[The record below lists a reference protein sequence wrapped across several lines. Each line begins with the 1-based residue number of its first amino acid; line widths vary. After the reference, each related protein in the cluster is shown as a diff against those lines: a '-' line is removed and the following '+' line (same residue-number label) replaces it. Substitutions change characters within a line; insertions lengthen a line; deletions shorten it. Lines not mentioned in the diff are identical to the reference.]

1 MANKSPSIDELR
13 ERIMTVKE
21 DEYRHALMFQF
32 LVGGRISEVCG
43 KYAPTGSHAFRVNF
57 LVDGEEV
64 PAVLFAVKTAKR
76 RGRLRP
82 AAVPLDPR
90 YEPFTKPLYDWFRTH
105 EHPFA
110 LGPTPRTSVRYL
122 QSKVNEVFEGFEWPM
137 KPYRHPRRRESTP
150 SVCPNCKGDT
160 TEYCR
165 RCKGTGIIYKRLK
178 VPRRW
183 KNFTSHN
190 LRKARTIELKRK
202 YGFDGSDLA
211 AYCGWTEK
219 TADAKMPDVI
229 EYYLYEDITEF
240 EPNKDLLVEIAATY
254 FPKLTRPRSV
264 VGYIIPDE
272 KETWKPVVS

>member
-1 MANKSPSIDELR
+1 MAHKSPSIEMVR
-13 ERIMTVKE
+13 ERILSVK
-21 DEYRHALMFQF
+21 DDKYRYALMFQF
-32 LVGGRISEVCG
+32 LVAGRISEVCG
-43 KYAPTGSHAFRVNF
+43 KYAPTSAHAFKVNF
-57 LVDGEEV
+57 YVDGDTV

-76 RGRLRP
+76 DGHLRP
-82 AAVPLDPR
+82 AAVPLDPER
-90 YEPFTKPLYDWFRTH
+90 EPFALPLCNWFKESAR
-105 EHPFA
+105 PFA
-110 LGPTPRTSVRYL
+110 LGPTPKTSIRYL
-122 QSKVNEVFEGFEWPM
+122 QRVANEVFKGFMWPK
-137 KPYRHPRRRESTP
+137 KPYRHPRKFESTP
-150 SVCPNCKGDT
+150 SVCPDCKGDT

-202 YGFDGSDLA
+202 YGFDGADLA

-254 FPKLTRPRSV
+254 FPKLLQPRSG
-264 VGYIIPDE
+264 VGYVLPDE
-272 KETWKPVVS
+272 KGLWDPIIS